1 MAHAQAYRRVGG
13 RMPRAPMRRQG
24 SWKLAYADFLT
35 ALVAL
40 FLVLWLVR
48 GVSGEE
54 RAGLADY
61 FSGTPTQELSPADTQ
76 VATDGAARLA
86 LHLMSDP
93 RLASSSPHV
102 EIIADAN
109 LVRIEIVDRLDD
121 PLFDTGAAQL
131 TGSGRE
137 VLKNVAEIVRDG
149 TWPFSIEGHTDAF
162 PHSGSAYDNWSLS
175 AARAEAARIE
185 LAGTG
190 LDMSRLCA
198 VTGLAA
204 SRPLRPAEPHLAT
217 NRRVTLVLHVS
228 E

>member
-48 GVSGEE
+48 GVSGEDRTE
-54 RAGLADY
+54 LANY
-61 FSGTPTQELSPADTQ
+61 FAGTPTQTVSQADTP
-76 VATDGAARLA
+76 VASDAATHLA
-86 LHLMSDP
+86 LGLLADP
-93 RLASSSPHV
+93 RLASSSQHV
-102 EIIADAN
+102 EVIAQAGI
-109 LVRIEIVDRLDD
+109 VRIEIVDRLDD
-121 PLFDTGAAQL
+121 PLFETGSAEL

-137 VLKNVAEIVRDG
+137 VLNQVAQVLQDG
-149 TWPFSIEGHTDAF
+149 TWLYSIEGHTDAF
-162 PHSGSAYDNWSLS
+162 PHSGPAHDNWSLS
-175 AARAEAARIE
+175 LARAEAARIE
-185 LAGTG
+185 LAGSG
-190 LDMSRLCA
+190 LEENRLRGVA
-198 VTGLAA
+198 GLAA
-204 SRPLRPAEPHLAT
+204 TRPLRPAEPHLAA